1 MFTPEKV
8 KMKVGI
14 SGTLV
19 FKDAAGNVIGST
31 EILDPK
37 RANVHGRP
45 LCFLLGNSLASIMR
59 AIRTSRTV
67 DLTTGPREC

>member
-31 EILDPK
+31 EILDPALPVQK
-37 RANVHGRP
+37 IPQPEAPIEGKPSTPQENRHG
-45 LCFLLGNSLASIMR
+45 
-59 AIRTSRTV
+59 T
-67 DLTTGPREC
+67 DL

>member
-31 EILDPK
+31 EILDPAVPARK
-37 RANVHGRP
+37 ISQPEAPVEGKPFTPQENLHG
-45 LCFLLGNSLASIMR
+45 
-59 AIRTSRTV
+59 T
-67 DLTTGPREC
+67 DL